1 MMVFAGDPRFAAG
14 RWEFAERLELLSA
27 LVDTAAHRE
36 IPLGRFRDYWKRTPM
51 GARYNGRAMANLL
64 ISIGAYIGVVAAL
77 GVAVALMAR
86 REGFRDIRDDEI

>member
-1 MMVFAGDPRFAAG
+1 M
-14 RWEFAERLELLSA
+14 S
-27 LVDTAAHRE
+27 
-36 IPLGRFRDYWKRTPM
+36 
-51 GARYNGRAMANLL
+51 ARYNGRVMANLL